1 MARHWLRRNRGP
13 RWRTPDLG
21 ELTGEEPTRHLKQE
35 RPIRRISKRML
46 GLAMATVLAVAP
58 AQAACKLALALGLDV
73 SSSVDAEEYRLQL
86 DGLAAALTSPQVVD
100 AILRPEGAHI
110 AAAAYEWS
118 GYKHQA
124 LLIDWTLL
132 DSPDAVAS
140 FASRLRLRDR
150 SQANLATALGKGV
163 EFGARLLRRA
173 PTCAR
178 YTIDISG
185 DGLNNDGVGP
195 QYFAREGFLDGITV
209 NGLVIRG
216 AVPDPVGYYRKHVQH
231 GPDAFVIVADGFSDY
246 RQAMEEKL
254 LREIDAQLV
263 IGRR

>member
-1 MARHWLRRNRGP
+1 M
-13 RWRTPDLG
+13 
-21 ELTGEEPTRHLKQE
+21 
-35 RPIRRISKRML
+35 
-46 GLAMATVLAVAP
+46 
-58 AQAACKLALALGLDV
+58 ALAFGLDV

-86 DGLAAALTSPQVVD
+86 DGLAAALSSPQIVD

-124 LLIDWTLL
+124 LLIGWTVL
-132 DSPDAVAS
+132 DSPGAVTG
-140 FASRLRLRDR
+140 FADRLRARQRTR
-150 SQANLATALGKGV
+150 SNLATALGKGV
-163 EFGARLLRRA
+163 EFGARLLARA
-173 PTCAR
+173 PACAR

-195 QYFAREGFLDGITV
+195 QYFAREGLLDGITV

-216 AVPDPVGYYRKHVQH
+216 AVPDPTRYYREHVKH

>member
-1 MARHWLRRNRGP
+1 
-13 RWRTPDLG
+13 
-21 ELTGEEPTRHLKQE
+21 
-35 RPIRRISKRML
+35 ML
-46 GLAMATVLAVAP
+46 CLALAAIVAAAP

-73 SSSVDAEEYRLQL
+73 SSSVDADEYRLQL
-86 DGLAAALTSPQVVD
+86 EGLAAALTSPQIVD

-110 AAAAYEWS
+110 VAAAYEWS

-124 LLIDWTLL
+124 LLIDWTVL
-132 DSPDAVAS
+132 DSPAAVAS
-140 FASRLRLRDR
+140 FANRLSARERT
-150 SQANLATALGKGV
+150 QANLATALGKGV
-163 EFGARLLRRA
+163 EFGARLLQRA
-173 PTCAR
+173 PNCAR

-195 QYFAREGFLDGITV
+195 QYFVREGLLDGTTV

-216 AVPDPVGYYRKHVQH
+216 AVPDPVSYYRKHVQH